1 MRRNI
6 DFYKSIPSSK
16 DDMYVSLEEPQH
28 QKYYKA
34 AANAYDTEVP
44 DFKAVKE
51 NILTAIDEYYK
62 WGINTLKVFQL
73 FLIRPV
79 PLYIEI
85 KRTNHKTVYPRSN
98 GFQATNHW
106 NNSWNNIPT

>member
-62 WGINTLKVFQL
+62 
-73 FLIRPV
+73 
-79 PLYIEI
+79 
-85 KRTNHKTVYPRSN
+85 
-98 GFQATNHW
+98 
-106 NNSWNNIPT
+106 